1 MVKLLA
7 FTTMDRH
14 ESSIA
19 WKPLQHLNV
28 HWLGLHFCCNLRQG
42 TIMHVDSLSPQ
53 WKGFHMKA
61 RHWVVK
67 KCLLFVNQLYPV
79 RSTKQWQKSRSSHL
93 SQAQEQRMQWQAGT
107 PFCWYRIW
115 KWYLSLAMIE
125 RVFNSPKAWKPTAT
139 TTTTDAAHACQ
150 WPLLDPLPLS
160 CLSR

>member
-28 HWLGLHFCCNLRQG
+28 HWLGLHFCCNLHQG

-67 KCLLFVNQLYPV
+67 KCLLFVNQLYPNIV
-79 RSTKQWQKSRSSHL
+79 RLTTVEEFDEQSAPGQPLELLVKRLLEINDFQHMEIDDSNTWQTIVSSTQSGLPSSD
-93 SQAQEQRMQWQAGT
+93 RN
-107 PFCWYRIW
+107 P
-115 KWYLSLAMIE
+115 
-125 RVFNSPKAWKPTAT
+125 
-139 TTTTDAAHACQ
+139 
-150 WPLLDPLPLS
+150 DPLICHKLVLLPALWW
-160 CLSR
+160 C